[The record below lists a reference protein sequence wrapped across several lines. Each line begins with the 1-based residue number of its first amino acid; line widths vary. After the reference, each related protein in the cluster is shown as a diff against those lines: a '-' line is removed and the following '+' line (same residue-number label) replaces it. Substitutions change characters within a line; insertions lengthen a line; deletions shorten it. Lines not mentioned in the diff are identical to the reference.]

1 MLRPCRPVP
10 GGLRVLALPR
20 SHDAAP
26 RGLKTRW
33 RALLR
38 LRGDLRLYLRGS
50 RWQGHTA
57 RDLHESE
64 ASGRV
69 NLLSESFSTIL
80 SVAQYFSFFLER
92 GGRPEHAARAR
103 SSGRGRRASLACG
116 PPRPLALA
124 ALLTRSPRRF
134 FLAGGLLALG
144 FVAVVVAAWRS
155 IAFLQPPCRLPHLHS
170 WQLYVPPAPNNGA
183 PGVDGTAGPAVFLPL
198 LAALSKRE

>member
-1 MLRPCRPVP
+1 MRRPCRPVP

-38 LRGDLRLYLRGS
+38 LRGDLRLCLRGS
-50 RWQGHTA
+50 RWQGHAA

-80 SVAQYFSFFLER
+80 SVAQFQR
-92 GGRPEHAARAR
+92 Q
-103 SSGRGRRASLACG
+103 GRRASLACG

-155 IAFLQPPCRLPHLHS
+155 IAFPQPPCRLPHPHS

-183 PGVDGTAGPAVFLPL
+183 PGVDGTAGPAGFLPL

>member
-1 MLRPCRPVP
+1 MLCFGCAAICGCASAGADGKATPLGISTKARQAGELICSQS
-10 GGLRVLALPR
+10 R
-20 SHDAAP
+20 SPQYCQWHSISAFS
-26 RGLKTRW
+26 W
-33 RALLR
+33 
-38 LRGDLRLYLRGS
+38 LRGEWL
-50 RWQGHTA
+50 
-57 RDLHESE
+57 
-64 ASGRV
+64 
-69 NLLSESFSTIL
+69 
-80 SVAQYFSFFLER
+80 
-92 GGRPEHAARAR
+92 AARAR
-103 SSGRGRRASLACG
+103 SSGRKRRASLACG

-155 IAFLQPPCRLPHLHS
+155 IAFPQPPCRLPHPHS

>member
-1 MLRPCRPVP
+1 MLCFGCA
-10 GGLRVLALPR
+10 GGLQLC
-20 SHDAAP
+20 
-26 RGLKTRW
+26 
-33 RALLR
+33 
-38 LRGDLRLYLRGS
+38 LRGS
-50 RWQGHTA
+50 RRQGNAA

-64 ASGRV
+64 AGGRV
-69 NLLSESFSTIL
+69 DLLSESFSTIL
-80 SVAQYFSFFLER
+80 SVAQYFSFAFFFLAE
-92 GGRPEHAARAR
+92 GGGPVHYARAR
-103 SSGRGRRASLACG
+103 SSGGGRRGSLACG

-155 IAFLQPPCRLPHLHS
+155 IAFPQPPCRLPHPHS

>member
-1 MLRPCRPVP
+1 MRRPCRPVP

-38 LRGDLRLYLRGS
+38 LRGDLRLCLRGS
-50 RWQGHTA
+50 RWQGHAA

-80 SVAQYFSFFLER
+80 SVAQYFSFF
-92 GGRPEHAARAR
+92 
-103 SSGRGRRASLACG
+103 SGTVHYA
-116 PPRPLALA
+116 
-124 ALLTRSPRRF
+124 TRF

-155 IAFLQPPCRLPHLHS
+155 IAFPQPPCRLPHPHP
-170 WQLYVPPAPNNGA
+170 WQLHVPPAPNNGA